1 MTPTF
6 GVMMRRK
13 FFVAAGTIAVLAVGM
28 APAYAADGDRPPT
41 SHDQNGR
48 VPAGALW
55 TEQYFPS
62 GRASAD
68 GSAVELHADILR
80 PENLAATTKTP
91 VVLTIGPYFGH
102 DDFDSSLGY
111 PDLKIAGPNERFR
124 DLIEGAQLMKRGYT
138 WVQVDLRGF
147 GGSTGCTDY
156 FGQGEQADIKAAID
170 WAGKQ
175 PWSNGRVGIYGKS
188 YDAST
193 ALIAANLGDPYLKAA
208 VAQEPVWDTFSTAFS
223 FGVPMWQTDL
233 PEVYADEATY
243 VQGYPDDTDRYRTN
257 AKFEQRVKNCV
268 ALTTAGHDTPRATA
282 PYWRARDLI
291 TGAKNARADLL
302 YTQGV
307 IDDRTPAQGM
317 HDYLYNYGGSVRGW
331 IGQWGHVRGNE
342 KNEYGQ
348 LEMGR
353 KSWFDEVVRLFD
365 RTLKGKSS
373 SVKDPAYAIQDSS
386 GLWRAQNDW
395 PKATKNATYAISP
408 ASYVDNGAATPGAN
422 LRTKR
427 LAKTE
432 DLDSHSVA
440 PRRLTTDPPPPSGTP
455 PEPNALW
462 PTLNT
467 QFTWLA
473 PVKSDTRITGTP
485 SVTLNVTG
493 VVDKNGKSDPENT
506 GNVHIELWDV
516 GPDGI
521 AVLFDQRMALVHQ
534 GSYSIPLRSAEWNL
548 KKGHRIAIG
557 LGTQFTF
564 PESRDPWVSQPTG
577 GTVQIAGG
585 KLALSTQDPRDD
597 RRIAGDPSVA
607 LLVPYKDLSENEQA
621 HIATRP
627 IARVPS

>member
-1 MTPTF
+1 
-6 GVMMRRK
+6 MRRS
-13 FFVAAGTIAVLAVGM
+13 FLAAAATIAILAGGA
-28 APAYAADGDRPPT
+28 APAYADPPDGNRPPT
-41 SHDQNGR
+41 GHDQNGR
-48 VPAGALW
+48 VPVGALW
-55 TEQYFPS
+55 TEQYFASP
-62 GRASAD
+62 RPSAD

-80 PENLAATTKTP
+80 PANLPATAKTP

-124 DLIEGAQLMKRGYT
+124 DFIDGAQLMKRGYT

-193 ALIAANLGDPYLKAA
+193 SLIAANLGDPYLKAA

-223 FGVPMWQTDL
+223 FGVPMWQSSL
-233 PEVYADEATY
+233 PQVYAEEATDFT
-243 VQGYPDDTDRYRTN
+243 GYADDTARYRNN
-257 AKFEQRVKNCV
+257 ATFEQRVKNCV
-268 ALTTAGHDTPRATA
+268 ALTTVGHDTPRATA

-291 TGAKNARADLL
+291 AGAKNARADLL

-317 HDYLYNYGGSVRGW
+317 HDYLYNYGGKVRGW

-342 KNEYGQ
+342 TNEFGQ

-353 KSWFDEVVRLFD
+353 QGWFDEVVRLFD

-373 SVKDPAYAIQDSS
+373 QVHDPTFAIQDSN
-386 GLWRAQNDW
+386 GRWRSQNDW
-395 PKATKNATYAISP
+395 PRATKSATYAIAP
-408 ASYVDNGAATPGAN
+408 ASYTDTGVATPGAS
-422 LRTKR
+422 LRAKR
-427 LAKTE
+427 LARIE
-432 DLDSHSVA
+432 DLDSHSAARTV
-440 PRRLTTDPPPPSGTP
+440 TDPPPPSSGP
-455 PEPNALW
+455 PEPNAVW

-473 PVKSDTRITGTP
+473 PVKSDVRVTGTP
-485 SVTLNVTG
+485 AVTLNVTG
-493 VVDKNGKSDPENT
+493 VVDKNGKSSPDNT

-521 AVLFDQRMALVHQ
+521 AVLFDQRMALVRK

-548 KKGHRIAIG
+548 LKGHRIAIG

-564 PESRDPWVSQPTG
+564 PDSRDPWVSEPTG
-577 GTVQIAGG
+577 GTVRIGSG
-585 KLALSTQDPRDD
+585 TLTVSTQNPSNDK
-597 RRIAGDPSVA
+597 RIAGDPSVA
-607 LLVPYKDLSENEQA
+607 LLVPYKDLSDNEKI

-627 IARVPS
+627 IARAPQPPDANRS